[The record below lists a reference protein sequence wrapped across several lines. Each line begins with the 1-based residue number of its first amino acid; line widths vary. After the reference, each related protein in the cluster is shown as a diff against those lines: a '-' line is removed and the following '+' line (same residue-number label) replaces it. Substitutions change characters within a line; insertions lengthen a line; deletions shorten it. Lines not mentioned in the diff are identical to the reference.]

1 MKELKDMIGSR
12 KRIITLALLAIALG
26 VVYQAATHRW
36 FFAGRHGDDQKVLY
50 WYDAMNPQN
59 HYDKPGKA
67 PDGMDLVPA
76 YADHPDSSA
85 AGMSSQGQ
93 AESGRKALYW
103 YDAMNP
109 QNHYQ
114 KPGKAPDG
122 MDLVPMYE
130 PQQSQSS
137 SAGQSAADQRKIL
150 YWYDPMHP
158 AYRSDKPGTAPDCG
172 MTLVPKYADDQD
184 MAKMPVGTIVI
195 PEDKQKLAGVRTTVV
210 ERKSLVRE
218 IRTTAQIVPD
228 ETRISHVHVKVAGYI
243 DQVFVDYVGQLVKK
257 GQPLFTLYSPD
268 LVSTQEEYLIAKR
281 GDATLG
287 TAPFKEVS
295 LGAQSLLDSARKRL
309 KLWDISDEQI
319 KELDQTGKVSRDLTF
334 YSPVTGFVMDRKA
347 FPQTSV
353 TPDTE
358 LYTVADLSTVWAN
371 ADIFEYEVPFV
382 RVGQHVSF
390 TLSYYPGK
398 TYTGEISYIYPTVDP
413 QARTVRVRVQIP
425 NPEFALKPQ
434 MFADAQLQV
443 NYGTKVLVPQEA
455 VLDAGTTQQVF
466 VVHSGGVFEPR
477 KVTLGPII
485 DGNVAVLS
493 GLKPGEIVVSSGNF
507 LVDSESRLKTSI
519 GSVQ

>member
-1 MKELKDMIGSR
+1 MIGFR
-12 KRIITLALLAIALG
+12 KRIITLALLAVALG
-26 VVYQAATHRW
+26 VVYLAATHRW
-36 FFAGRHGDDQKVLY
+36 SFAGRHDDQKVLY
-50 WYDAMNPQN
+50 WYDAMNPQH

-93 AESGRKALYW
+93 AESGRKVLYW
-103 YDAMNP
+103 YDTMNP

-137 SAGQSAADQRKIL
+137 SAGQSAADQRKTL

-158 AYRSDKPGTAPDCG
+158 AYRSDKPGIAPDCG
-172 MTLVPKYADDQD
+172 MALVPKYADNQD
-184 MAKMPVGTIVI
+184 LAKMPVGTIVI

-334 YSPVTGFVMDRKA
+334 YSPVTGFVTDRKA

-358 LYTVADLSTVWAN
+358 LYTVSDLSTVWAN
-371 ADIFEYEVPFV
+371 ADIFESPVYNRP
-382 RVGQHVSF
+382 RCRSCWRTRRIKGRYKGSSADRPD
-390 TLSYYPGK
+390 TMS
-398 TYTGEISYIYPTVDP
+398 
-413 QARTVRVRVQIP
+413 QAS
-425 NPEFALKPQ
+425 K
-434 MFADAQLQV
+434 
-443 NYGTKVLVPQEA
+443 
-455 VLDAGTTQQVF
+455 
-466 VVHSGGVFEPR
+466 
-477 KVTLGPII
+477 
-485 DGNVAVLS
+485 
-493 GLKPGEIVVSSGNF
+493 
-507 LVDSESRLKTSI
+507 
-519 GSVQ
+519 